1 MSEKT
6 MEQGDIQ
13 SQEQLSSDVYSMWI
27 KCEKIAAKAKPGQ
40 FVNVY
45 MQDGSGLLPRPIS
58 ICEIDEN
65 GGRIRLV
72 YRVVGKGTTE
82 FTALRSGDT
91 IRLVGP
97 LGNGFPMHEAGD
109 KVALLVGG
117 GVGVPPLLEVA
128 KRLEQPS
135 LIVLGYRDE
144 VFLADEF
151 RQYGQV
157 YIATEDG
164 SQGVSGNVLDAIRE
178 ENIPGDMI
186 FACGPKPM
194 LKALKKYIEEE
205 ELDGY
210 FSLEER
216 MACGIGACLACV
228 CETTKTDEHT
238 HVDNV
243 RVCVEGPVFHVSEVI
258 L

>member
-6 MEQGDIQ
+6 MDQCDIQ

-27 KCEKIAAKAKPGQ
+27 KCEKIAAEAKPGQ
-40 FVNVY
+40 FVNLY
-45 MQDGSGLLPRPIS
+45 LRDGSGLLPRPIS

-82 FTALRSGDT
+82 FAALQAGDQ
-91 IRLVGP
+91 IRLIGP
-97 LGNGFPMHEAGD
+97 LGNGFPMEKAND
-109 KVALLVGG
+109 KVALLIGG

-164 SQGVSGNVLDAIRE
+164 SQGVKGNVLDAIRE
-178 ENIPGDMI
+178 ENIPGDML

-228 CETTKTDEHT
+228 CETAETDGHT
-238 HVDNV
+238 NVDNA
-243 RVCVEGPVFHVSEVI
+243 RVCVEGPVFHVSEVV